1 MTKPKDS
8 VDSFRAAAAAIARGA
23 VERYELCL
31 FIAGTTPLS
40 ASALQNVVAIC
51 DELLPGRYDLTVVDV
66 YQEPARARA
75 EQIIAIPTLLKK
87 SPAPL
92 RRLIG
97 DLSDRDAVLRGL
109 ELATSRPTRPAKTG
123 KTAKAEKTARTA
135 KTAKARGSHEKA
147 R

>member
-8 VDSFRAAAAAIARGA
+8 VDSFRAAAARTTGA
-23 VERYELCL
+23 RYELCL

-40 ASALQNVVAIC
+40 ATALANVVAIC
-51 DELLPGRYDLTVVDV
+51 DERLAGRYDLTVVDV

-87 SPAPL
+87 SPPPL

-109 ELATSRPTRPAKTG
+109 ELAAVAPT
-123 KTAKAEKTARTA
+123 KTAKKTRSSHD
-135 KTAKARGSHEKA
+135 KAR
-147 R
+147 